1 MTFAEKLRELIKQP
15 HGDEKVQ
22 QYIRHLMADPDTKEV
37 SANVHNE
44 HQSDTIPT
52 KQSSETL

>member
-15 HGDEKVQ
+15 QGDEKVQ
-22 QYIRHLMADPDTKEV
+22 QYIRDVLADPNTRHEI
-37 SANVHNE
+37 SEISNE
-44 HQSDTIPT
+44 YQSNTIPT